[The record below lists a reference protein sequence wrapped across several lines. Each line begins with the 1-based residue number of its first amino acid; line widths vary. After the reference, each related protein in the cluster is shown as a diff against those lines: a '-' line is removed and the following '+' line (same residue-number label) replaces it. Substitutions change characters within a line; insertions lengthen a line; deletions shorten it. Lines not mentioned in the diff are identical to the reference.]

1 MFLGE
6 FQHIID
12 PKGRVILPAK
22 FRESLADGLVITAGE
37 EGCLYVFPVAEW
49 QKVVDRYEEAPRNAE
64 TRRLYRVI
72 FSSASK
78 DTIDRQ
84 GRLFIPQPLRDFAH
98 LSKDVIVIGVSNRV
112 EIWDKRKWLGYR
124 KETEKSMTEGL
135 ADLGI

>member
-37 EGCLYVFPVAEW
+37 EGCLYVFPLAEW
-49 QKVVDRYEEAPRNAE
+49 QKVQDRYEEAPRNVE

-78 DTIDRQ
+78 DTLDRQ
-84 GRLFIPQPLRDFAH
+84 GRLFIPQPLRDFAR
-98 LSKDVIVIGVSNRV
+98 LIKDVVVIGVSNRV
-112 EIWDKRKWLGYR
+112 EIWDKTKWLRYR